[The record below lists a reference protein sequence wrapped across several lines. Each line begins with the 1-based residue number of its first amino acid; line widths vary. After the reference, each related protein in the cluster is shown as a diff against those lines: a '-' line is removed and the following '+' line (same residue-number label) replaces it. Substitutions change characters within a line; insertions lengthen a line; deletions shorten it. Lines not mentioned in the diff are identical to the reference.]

1 MGLLPIIEQGQPA
14 GCQADWPLFYMNDFS
29 RMGIVVTGLARAVE
43 VLTASGFRV
52 LNNDGLLQVETGEP
66 LADLFAVLSA
76 HRVAYELSDLVS
88 CVYQG

>member
-1 MGLLPIIEQGQPA
+1 MGLLPIIEKGKPA

-29 RMGIVVTGLARAVE
+29 RLGIVVTGLARAVE
-43 VLTASGFRV
+43 VLTNSGFRV
-52 LNNDGLLQVETGEP
+52 LDNDGVFQVETGEP

-76 HRVAYELSDLVS
+76 HRVAYELTDLVS